1 MGIVDELISS
11 QGSELLAS
19 LTGQAGLSAQQAEKF
34 LPAATE
40 QVVSQVKGGGFD
52 LASLLGGDGIGS
64 LISKLDI
71 ASLASQVG
79 IPESLASGG
88 LQALVPVLLSALQG
102 KAGGAEGILSLLGGD
117 DAGGA
122 LGAVGKLAGGL
133 FKS

>member
-11 QGSELLAS
+11 QGGALLES
-19 LTGQAGLSAQQAEKF
+19 LTGQAGFSAQQAEKF

-40 QVVSQVKGGGFD
+40 QVVGQVKGGGFD
-52 LASLLGGDGIGS
+52 LTSLLGGDGVAS

-71 ASLASQVG
+71 ASLASQAG
-79 IPESLASGG
+79 IGEALASSG
-88 LQALVPVLLSALQG
+88 LQSLVPVLLSALKG